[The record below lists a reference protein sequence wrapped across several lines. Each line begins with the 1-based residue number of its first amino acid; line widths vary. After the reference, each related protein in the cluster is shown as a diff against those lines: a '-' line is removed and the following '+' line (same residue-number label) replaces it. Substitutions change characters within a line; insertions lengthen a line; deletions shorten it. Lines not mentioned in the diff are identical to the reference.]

1 MQISKKNQRVYQ
13 FLNRVT
19 ENNVY
24 TVNELRP
31 VTCLIDELKTC
42 LETVRVVY
50 WHKYIWSIIHV
61 ILVGKGYIKL

>member
-1 MQISKKNQRVYQ
+1 MQISKKNRRVYQ

-42 LETVRVVY
+42 SETVRVVY
-50 WHKYIWSIIHV
+50 
-61 ILVGKGYIKL
+61 